1 MAKAKSAT
9 SLLSMA
15 KLGLVA
21 GVFSG
26 IIAWGALR
34 DVNKTLF
41 VSGAAFLLVS
51 IGFLVM
57 NALAKDENVK
67 PGEPRLK

>member
-1 MAKAKSAT
+1 
-9 SLLSMA
+9 MA

-41 VSGAAFLLVS
+41 VSGVAFLLVF

>member
-1 MAKAKSAT
+1 LAKAKSAT
-9 SLLSMA
+9 SLLAMA

-21 GVFSG
+21 GLFAG
-26 IIAWGALR
+26 LITWGALR
-34 DVNKTLF
+34 DMTKVLF
-41 VSGAAFLLVS
+41 VSGASFLIVS

-57 NALAKDENVK
+57 NALTKDEKVT

>member
-1 MAKAKSAT
+1 LAKAKSAT